1 MSREES
7 TTRTK
12 ILKATCKLL
21 SAGDG
26 QGVRMADIAKAAKIS
41 RQAVY
46 LHFPNRAELLVAAT
60 RYLDQVKGVDQR
72 LEASRKA
79 RNGLVR
85 LDAFV
90 EAWGNYIPEIYGVAR
105 ALMAMKDSDPEA
117 RAAWNDRMEAVREGC
132 AAAVDALERDRRLT
146 HVHSRDESIDILWML
161 LSIRNWEH
169 LIHDRGWS
177 QQDYIDSIREIARRV
192 LVRSG

>member
-1 MSREES
+1 MKLSDAR
-7 TTRTK
+7 RT
-12 ILKATCKLL
+12 
-21 SAGDG
+21 
-26 QGVRMADIAKAAKIS
+26 
-41 RQAVY
+41 
-46 LHFPNRAELLVAAT
+46 
-60 RYLDQVKGVDQR
+60 
-72 LEASRKA
+72 
-79 RNGLVR
+79 
-85 LDAFV
+85 FV
-90 EAWGNYIPEIYGVAR
+90 EAWGNFLPEIYGVAR

-117 RAAWNDRMEAVREGC
+117 RAAWNDRMDAVREGC

>member
-1 MSREES
+1 
-7 TTRTK
+7 
-12 ILKATCKLL
+12 
-21 SAGDG
+21 
-26 QGVRMADIAKAAKIS
+26 MADIAKAAKIS

-46 LHFPNRAELLVAAT
+46 LHFPNRAELLIAAT
-60 RYLDQVKGVDQR
+60 RHLDQAKGIDQR
-72 LEASRKA
+72 LEASRTA
-79 RNGLVR
+79 QNGLVR

-117 RAAWNDRMEAVREGC
+117 RAAWNDRMSAVREGC

-169 LIHDRGWS
+169 LIQDRGWS

-192 LVRSG
+192 LVRSA